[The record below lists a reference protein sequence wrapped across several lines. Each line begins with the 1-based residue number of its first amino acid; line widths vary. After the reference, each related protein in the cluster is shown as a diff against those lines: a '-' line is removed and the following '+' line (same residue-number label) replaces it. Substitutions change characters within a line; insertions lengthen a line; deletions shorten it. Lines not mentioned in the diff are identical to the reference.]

1 VAVDLVDGG
10 MGASIGRSMR
20 LLDWFS
26 AGATV
31 IEKGLADSGR
41 NAVYLR
47 HLLRGNQRHAR
58 HRCAARSPGDSR
70 PVLLVPGYM
79 ATRGSLHLLEA
90 RLGELGHV
98 VMGYPTGVAHLGDI
112 RKSAALLGRR
122 IEALAAHAPGHRI
135 DVVAHSM
142 GGLAMLYYV
151 KRLRG
156 HRSVRKLI
164 LLGTPTAGTWAAL
177 AGVVMAPLGR
187 ASLQL
192 LPRSGFLRDLGRG
205 AWPETVEIISIAG
218 QRDVIAPQC
227 STRLAGVR
235 HVALPTN
242 HSGLLVDRQAAEV
255 VSAVLRAEKSDA
267 NAACSR

>member
-1 VAVDLVDGG
+1 MD
-10 MGASIGRSMR
+10 ASIGRSMR
-20 LLDWFS
+20 FLDWFS

-31 IEKGLADSGR
+31 LEKGIADSGR

-47 HLLRGNQRHAR
+47 HLLRGNQRRRGHASR
-58 HRCAARSPGDSR
+58 ATRGPAASP

-79 ATRGSLHLLEA
+79 ATRGSLHLLEK

-98 VMGYPTGVAHLGDI
+98 VVGYPTGLAHLGDI

-122 IEALAAHAPGHRI
+122 IEVLAAPGRKL

-156 HRSVRKLI
+156 HRHVRRLV
-164 LLGTPTAGTWAAL
+164 LLGTPAAGTWSAL
-177 AGVVMAPLGR
+177 AGVVMAPIGR

-192 LPRSGFLRDLGRG
+192 LPRSGFLRDLRRG
-205 AWPETVEIISIAG
+205 ACPESVDIISIAG
-218 QRDVIAPQC
+218 ERDYIAPQG

-242 HSGLLVDRQAAEV
+242 HSGLLVDREVAEV
-255 VSAVLRAEKSDA
+255 VSAVLRAEDSEP
-267 NAACSR
+267 NAAWSR

>member
-1 VAVDLVDGG
+1 
-10 MGASIGRSMR
+10 MG

-31 IEKGLADSGR
+31 VEKGLADSGR
-41 NAVYLR
+41 NALYLR
-47 HLLRGNQRHAR
+47 HLLRGNQRHTR
-58 HRCAARSPGDSR
+58 QRCVTRAAGDKR

-98 VMGYPTGVAHLGDI
+98 VMGYPTGIGHLGDI

-156 HRSVRKLI
+156 HRSVRRLI
-164 LLGTPTAGTWAAL
+164 LLGTPATGTWAAL

-192 LPRSGFLRDLGRG
+192 LPRSGFLRDLSRG
-205 AWPETVEIISIAG
+205 AWPDGVDIVSISG
-218 QRDVIAPQC
+218 QRDFIAPQG
-227 STRLAGVR
+227 STRLMGIR

-255 VSAVLRAEKSDA
+255 VSAVLRAENADESDS
-267 NAACSR
+267 NAAWSR